1 MSLWDFFNFGK
12 STTPEQV
19 SGLPS
24 KLGELLP
31 ELDDQTRAKIAAISG
46 LLACVAHT
54 DFNVCDLERGSIENS
69 LLTWCKLSDQQA
81 KAVATL
87 AIDEVKALASLD
99 VHHYTNTLDKILSD
113 EERVGVLEMLFQ
125 LAASDDEVDI
135 EESEFI
141 RHVGHGLRLD
151 HHEFVAARATVI
163 AHLKILKKS

>member
-12 STTPEQV
+12 SATPEQV
-19 SGLPS
+19 SGLPK

-54 DFNVCDLERGSIENS
+54 DFHVSEHERNNIENS
-69 LLTWCKLSDQQA
+69 LLTWCKLSQQQA

-87 AIDEVKALASLD
+87 AIDEVKALASLE
-99 VHHYTNTLDKILSD
+99 VHHYTGTLDKILND

-125 LAASDDEVDI
+125 LAASDEEVDI

-141 RHVGHGLRLD
+141 RHVSHGLRLD
-151 HHEFVAARATVI
+151 HHEFVAARATVL
-163 AHLKILKKS
+163 AHLKMLKS